1 MQIPYLSQTQSQK
14 QMMTISPQLR
24 QSLNLLQVPLLEL
37 QTLIAQELEINPT
50 LEELSKPEDII
61 ELPDAE
67 TSDTDREL
75 DFKEEFDSLAQMDD
89 EWREYLQKDRTV
101 KPFTEDDGARREYF
115 MNSVTRPESLQEHLI
130 SQLHLTDLSD
140 DDVLIGE
147 LIVGNINGDGYL
159 MDSLTELALA
169 TGYDPDH
176 MERILA
182 VIQEFD
188 PLGVGAKDL
197 RDCLL
202 IQLSRMGEEDSLAA
216 KVVDG
221 FLPQLAAKKLP
232 DIARALKT
240 TPEEIQK
247 AAQFIATLEPKP
259 GRNYSDE
266 VSTYVL
272 ADVTV
277 QLIDDEYVV
286 FLNNE
291 QVPHLRISNHYRSL
305 MENPNTN
312 KATKSYIREKVY
324 AGKFLI
330 SSIQQRQDTIFRIS
344 TEIVRVQR
352 EFLDEGITHLKPLTM
367 AQVAEV
373 MGVHETTVSR
383 AIANKYMSTPR
394 GVFEMKYFFTPGY
407 KTADGQDVSNAA
419 VKDEIQRLVQ
429 DENHKK
435 PLSDSALVKKLAE
448 KGYKV
453 ARRTIAKYR
462 DQLNIPPSHLR
473 KEY

>member
-247 AAQFIATLEPKP
+247 TAQFIATLEPKP

>member
-1 MQIPYLSQTQSQK
+1 MPYLSQTQSQK

-247 AAQFIATLEPKP
+247 TAQFIATLEPKP